1 MTRIASFT
9 SSQTLID
16 GALNRQGE
24 IAILQNQIASGNKS
38 TQYQGYDA
46 DVGALVTTKA
56 YDERTG
62 TYIKTNNELS
72 NRLSENDAFL
82 TQAVDSARSFR
93 DTVFNAI
100 GQQDGTAFRQNID
113 SQFQSV
119 TSALN
124 GQFNGQYLF
133 TGSQTNNKPIT
144 VSTLNDLAA
153 LPTSDA
159 AFANDTVKAT
169 SRIADDTD
177 ISHGVL
183 ASETASG
190 VFKVFR
196 DIARYDASA
205 NGPLSGKLTTAQQT
219 FLEGKLAEL
228 DTAIQATQT
237 QQSLNG
243 INQKRVDE
251 VNITQKARK
260 NSSEK
265 LVGDIEGVNSAEA
278 ISKLTLD
285 QTALQAS
292 YQIISSL
299 SKLSLTNFL

>member
-38 TQYQGYDA
+38 QLYQGYDA

-56 YDERTG
+56 YDARTA
-62 TYIKTNNELS
+62 TYIKTNNELN

-113 SQFQSV
+113 AQFQSV
-119 TSALN
+119 ASALN

-177 ISHGVL
+177 ITHGVL

-205 NGPLSGKLTTAQQT
+205 NGPLNGKLTATQQT

-243 INQKRVDE
+243 INQKRVEE
-251 VNITQKARK
+251 VNITQTARK